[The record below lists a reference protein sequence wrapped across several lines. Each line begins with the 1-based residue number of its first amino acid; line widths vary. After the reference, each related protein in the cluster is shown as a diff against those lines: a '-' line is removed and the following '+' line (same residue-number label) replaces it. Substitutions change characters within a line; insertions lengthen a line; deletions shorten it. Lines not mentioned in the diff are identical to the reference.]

1 MEPAGGPN
9 EIIGQLLP
17 RCFSYFI
24 LPDILDE
31 NVGAEERERER
42 EREREVEV
50 GMYEIESWGQ

>member
-31 NVGAEERERER
+31 NVGAEERERE
-42 EREREVEV
+42 VEV

>member
-42 EREREVEV
+42 EVEV